1 MPIIVF
7 SSQGETYDF
16 IENNK
21 IGFGI
26 SVDDDI
32 DKLLLAI
39 RSILFDR
46 DKFYRKFK
54 REKFNLE
61 YLSSLY
67 VNLLK

>member
-1 MPIIVF
+1 MILLKTI
-7 SSQGETYDF
+7 
-16 IENNK
+16 K

-46 DKFYRKFK
+46 DKFLQKI
-54 REKFNLE
+54 
-61 YLSSLY
+61 
-67 VNLLK
+67 